1 MHRASR
7 CRCSYSTS
15 AWSPGQETNAAFV
28 RRARV
33 DRKARIRHDLQVS
46 VAVAAV
52 IVALLLIAVQVGVRL
67 FFNQLSPVVDGRRRA
82 RDDNYFF
89 NGCKSGVM
97 SRYRW
102 LSRHIPS
109 PPRCKFCLAPFGG
122 LGRVGGIKPSRKN
135 PNFCRG
141 CFEMA
146 PLGGYEMEVGV
157 LFADMRGF
165 TAWCE
170 DQPPH
175 LVASALNQF
184 YATASDALTT
194 RDGLVDKLVGDEIM
208 GLFLSIFPSLRDR
221 TCDVMVGAAREILS
235 RLERAT
241 PSDRLPVGIGLSFGL
256 AHVGNV
262 GAGEVKDFTAV
273 GDVVNTA
280 ARLQASA
287 SPGEIL
293 MSAAVYERVA
303 DQYPDASQR
312 TLVVKGKSAEVPAYS
327 LRVAPES

>member
-1 MHRASR
+1 
-7 CRCSYSTS
+7 
-15 AWSPGQETNAAFV
+15 
-28 RRARV
+28 
-33 DRKARIRHDLQVS
+33 VS
-46 VAVAAV
+46 VAVAV
-52 IVALLLIAVQVGVRL
+52 VVVALLLIAVHVAVRL

-82 RDDNYFF
+82 RDDNHFF
-89 NGCKSGVM
+89 DGCKSGAM

-102 LSRHIPS
+102 LNRHLPA

-146 PLGGYEMEVGV
+146 PVGGYEMEVGV

-165 TAWCE
+165 TSWCE
-170 DQPPH
+170 SQPPQV
-175 LVASALNQF
+175 VASALNRF
-184 YATASDALTT
+184 YAAAADALTA

-208 GLFLSIFPSLRDR
+208 GLFLSVFPSLGDR
-221 TCDVMVGAAREILS
+221 TCDVMVEAAREIQA
-235 RLERAT
+235 RLGEAT
-241 PSDRLPVGIGLSFGL
+241 PSDRLPVGVGLNFGL
-256 AHVGNV
+256 AQVGNV

-287 SPGEIL
+287 MPGEIL
-293 MSAAVYERVA
+293 LSAAVYERVA
-303 DQYPDASQR
+303 DRYPNASPR
-312 TLVVKGKSAEVPAYS
+312 TLVVKGKREEVSAYS
-327 LRVAPES
+327 LSVEPSAGAAAS

>member
-1 MHRASR
+1 MRPPTWSKRTTGESTAS
-7 CRCSYSTS
+7 
-15 AWSPGQETNAAFV
+15 AQ
-28 RRARV
+28 
-33 DRKARIRHDLQVS
+33 IRHDLSVS
-46 VAVAAV
+46 LAVAAIV
-52 IVALLLIAVQVGVRL
+52 VALLLIAVQVGVRV
-67 FFNQLSPVVDGRRRA
+67 FFNRLSPAVDGRRRA

-89 NGCKSGVM
+89 NGCKSGNL

-102 LSRHIPS
+102 LNRRLPAS
-109 PPRCKFCLAPFGG
+109 PRCKFCLAPFGG

-146 PLGGYEMEVGV
+146 PVGGYAMEVGV
-157 LFADMRGF
+157 LFVDMRGF

-170 DQPPH
+170 GQPPE
-175 LVASALNQF
+175 LVARALNQF
-184 YATASDALTT
+184 YAAATDALTA

-208 GLFLSIFPSLRDR
+208 GLFLSVFPSLGDR
-221 TCDVMVGAAREILS
+221 TCEVMVEAAREIMT
-235 RLERAT
+235 RLHQAT
-241 PSDRLPVGIGLSFGL
+241 PSDRLPVGMGLTFGS
-256 AHVGNV
+256 AQVGNV

-280 ARLQASA
+280 SRLQASA

-303 DQYPDASQR
+303 DKYPDAPFRS
-312 TLVVKGKSAEVPAYS
+312 LVVKGKSAEVPAYS
-327 LRVAPES
+327 LRVS

>member
-1 MHRASR
+1 
-7 CRCSYSTS
+7 
-15 AWSPGQETNAAFV
+15 
-28 RRARV
+28 
-33 DRKARIRHDLQVS
+33 VS
-46 VAVAAV
+46 VAVAV
-52 IVALLLIAVQVGVRL
+52 VVVALLLIAVHVGVRL

-89 NGCKSGVM
+89 EGCASGAM

-102 LSRHIPS
+102 LNRRLPA

-146 PLGGYEMEVGV
+146 PVGGHEMEVGV

-170 DQPPH
+170 SQPPQV
-175 LVASALNQF
+175 VANALNQF
-184 YATASDALTT
+184 YATASSALTA

-208 GLFLSIFPSLRDR
+208 GLFLSVFPSLGDR
-221 TCDVMVGAAREILS
+221 TCDVMVEASREIQA
-235 RLERAT
+235 RLGEAT
-241 PSDRLPVGIGLSFGL
+241 PGDRLPVGVGLNFGR
-256 AHVGNV
+256 AQVGNV

-287 SPGEIL
+287 MPGEIL
-293 MSAAVYERVA
+293 VSAAVYERVA
-303 DQYPDASQR
+303 DRYPNASPR
-312 TLVVKGKSAEVPAYS
+312 TLVVKGKREEVSAYS
-327 LRVAPES
+327 LPVEPGAGAAAS